1 LTNAKI
7 HFIHVANMNN
17 KGTQALV
24 SSDVSVINEIVTNP
38 SVTLSTTDVNGVK
51 KLNLKVKKVLPPVV
65 DLPFDKADQLAER
78 FGFRRG
84 GVSYKI
90 LMVAMFILMA
100 VQTVILFFSIV
111 LRKAGFKAFYRS
123 EVIECIRNSDL
134 VISHSDENFKETTSL
149 LPLNIYWVLTYWSMM
164 ASRTLDVM
172 VARFFNRPVI
182 MFPNS
187 LGPFRTLVG
196 RFLSK
201 LSLKSCDFL
210 LIRDP
215 VSFEIVRNLKI
226 ETTKILTYDTALLF
240 NQNEERNI
248 QIPSKPLVGV
258 SAGIYSHSLSK
269 HEVENYI
276 AAHAKALDAA
286 IEKHGFFI
294 LFLPHYVG
302 GFANDDL
309 YVSKQILERMR
320 NKSHTRLILAKNVS
334 EFKQYLNQ
342 VDMVISSKM
351 HPAILAS
358 SGYVPTL
365 CIAYDH
371 KQTAFFQ
378 NLGMLDFVLNIRQLS
393 YEELLSKIT
402 SVWRNKTLIE
412 KKLRKEIPKWQ
423 RNIRMNIEKVVD
435 YYFDDVERD
444 TID

>member
-1 LTNAKI
+1 MTSPKI

-24 SSDVSVINEIVTNP
+24 SSDVFIIKEIVKD
-38 SVTLSTTDVNGVK
+38 SLVTLSTTDVAGVR
-51 KLNLKVKKVLPPVV
+51 KLDLPVEKVLPPVV
-65 DLPFDKADQLAER
+65 DLPFDKADQLSER
-78 FGFRRG
+78 FGFKRG

-90 LMVAMFILMA
+90 LMLAMFILMA
-100 VQTVILFFSIV
+100 VQTVLLFFSII

-123 EVIECIRNSDL
+123 DVIEHIRNSDL
-134 VISHSDENFKETTSL
+134 VISHSDENFKETTL
-149 LPLNIYWVLTYWSMM
+149 LPLNVYWVLTYWSMI

-187 LGPFRTLVG
+187 LGPFRTWVG
-196 RFLSK
+196 RFLSR

-215 VSFEIVRNLKI
+215 ISFEIVCKLKI
-226 ETTKILTYDTALLF
+226 DTPKVLTYDTALLF
-240 NQNEERNI
+240 HQKEELNI
-248 QIPSKPLVGV
+248 QSFPRPLVGV
-258 SAGIYSHSLSK
+258 SAGIYSQSLSR

-276 AAHAKALDAA
+276 LAHAKALDAV
-286 IEKHGFFI
+286 IEKYGFFI

-302 GFANDDL
+302 EFKNDDL
-309 YVSKQILERMR
+309 FVSKLILDKMR
-320 NKSHTRLILAKNVS
+320 NKPHAKIILAKSIS

-342 VDMVISSKM
+342 VDLVISSKM

-358 SGYVPTL
+358 SGFVPTL

-378 NLGMLDFVLNIRQLS
+378 NLGMLNNVLDIRQIS
-393 YEELLSKIT
+393 YEKLLSKII
-402 SVWRNKTLIE
+402 SVWESKAVLE
-412 KKLRKEIPKWQ
+412 EKLRTEIPKWQ
-423 RNIRMNIEKVVD
+423 RNIKMNIERVVN
-435 YYFDDVERD
+435 YYFD
-444 TID
+444 